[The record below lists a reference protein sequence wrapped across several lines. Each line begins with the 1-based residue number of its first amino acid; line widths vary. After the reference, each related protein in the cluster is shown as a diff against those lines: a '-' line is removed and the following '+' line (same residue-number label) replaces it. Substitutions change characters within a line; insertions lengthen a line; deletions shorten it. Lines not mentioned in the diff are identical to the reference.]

1 MPNLQ
6 NLINS
11 HNQNILKNQP
21 QSTPKTCNC
30 LKKENCPMNGL
41 YLTESLLYYATIT
54 CNNAN
59 YIKYIK
65 EFSKQLLKIAMQTIK
80 SLLTFLPTKTIP
92 NFLSSI
98 EPLKQ
103 SSLTQNYNGK
113 LKGHTI
119 LTIQLP
125 EGITST

>member
-1 MPNLQ
+1 MVYILQ
-6 NLINS
+6 KVCCTTI
-11 HNQNILKNQP
+11 
-21 QSTPKTCNC
+21 QSP
-30 LKKENCPMNGL
+30 
-41 YLTESLLYYATIT
+41 ATTQI
-54 CNNAN
+54 
-59 YIKYIK
+59 ISSYIK
-65 EFSKQLLKIAMQTIK
+65 EFSKQLLKIAMQPIK

-92 NFLSSI
+92 NFPSSI

-119 LTIQLP
+119 LTIQFP